1 MAVRVV
7 TATVVHSLMFPA
19 YLRLLYSVSLKNSLF
34 TICEKPRV
42 QPRYRLDCKALMVT
56 PTALGPQAWSSQG
69 KARGVQRPRLLPR
82 PLLRPR
88 LHLRP
93 PNLFQGKKRLH

>member
-19 YLRLLYSVSLKNSLF
+19 YLHLLLSVTLTSLF
-34 TICEKPRV
+34 TIREKPRV
-42 QPRYRLDCKALMVT
+42 QPRYRLDWEMRMV
-56 PTALGPQAWSSQG
+56 PLTAL
-69 KARGVQRPRLLPR
+69 RRVQRPHP
-82 PLLRPR
+82 PR

-93 PNLFQGKKRLH
+93 RPRPHLRPNLFQGKKRLH